1 MILEKHVLSLSDVYD
16 NDHVFKDLKKS
27 IMIWMKR
34 FGGCDRL
41 HCELRSNKTV
51 SRILDDATLLL
62 SNPFAIY
69 VIFKLDVLAYYE

>member
-1 MILEKHVLSLSDVYD
+1 
-16 NDHVFKDLKKS
+16 
-27 IMIWMKR
+27 MIWMKR

-41 HCELRSNKTV
+41 HCELRSNKTA